1 MAQAV
6 TAGGGFPP
14 YQRRI
19 IEKCRHPSNTFVPF
33 EDAQIDQSIPERF
46 ERQVDRFPD
55 HLAVS
60 SAKDAVTYAELN
72 RTANRMARAILSDR
86 GEGLEPIAVMVA
98 EGLPT
103 VVAMLAIMKAGK
115 IYVPLGSGRQHH
127 QTAHLFES
135 GQIACAIVD
144 EKHMAIGNDPASLSV
159 RLLSIAQDT
168 SCFSDDNVAQP
179 ISSDAPAYILFSSGS
194 TGYPKGVA
202 QSHRTRLQNICN
214 FTNFLHICPLD
225 RVTNLH
231 SSAFGASLLDFFG
244 ALLNGAGLYCWDVQ
258 TYGFAGMGSWVQE
271 NGITILHWVPTPF
284 RRVCEQVSGPEYFA
298 SVRAVVLGS
307 EPATAREFTAFCE
320 RFPHDSVFVNRYGSI
335 ETLNTRFY
343 FADRALKCTASMLPC
358 GYELPGKRTLLLDEN
373 QREVGVGEVGEVVLE
388 SHYVTLGY
396 WNRPDLSAAAF
407 SVDPQS
413 GLTRYRTGDLATI
426 TEDGCLTVCGR
437 KHFEVKI
444 RGKFVDLSAIERVL
458 NAHPSIREA
467 AVVPDSDSTDGRLL
481 AYFVMNPSTVLTS
494 QELRRIVASQL
505 PAHMVPSEFIKLTEL
520 PTTPGGKVDRLR
532 LSKRLDTLADTA
544 ASMGAAMPPCESYV
558 APRTELEMKLVRLW
572 EEIIGVEPIGI
583 HDSFLELG
591 GDSVQG
597 MRLLNRLRDLFG
609 ETFEVKTLFDAS
621 TVAKFADYLTTHD
634 GALPLL
640 KSKTQ
645 A

>member
-1 MAQAV
+1 
-6 TAGGGFPP
+6 
-14 YQRRI
+14 
-19 IEKCRHPSNTFVPF
+19 
-33 EDAQIDQSIPERF
+33 
-46 ERQVDRFPD
+46 
-55 HLAVS
+55 
-60 SAKDAVTYAELN
+60 
-72 RTANRMARAILSDR
+72 
-86 GEGLEPIAVMVA
+86 MVA
-98 EGLPT
+98 EGLST

-115 IYVPLGSGRQHH
+115 IYVPLGSARQHH
-127 QTAHLFES
+127 QVADLFRS
-135 GQIACAIVD
+135 GQIACAVVD
-144 EKHMAIGNDPASLSV
+144 EEHMAVGNGLASLAI
-159 RLLSIAQDT
+159 RLLPIAQDT

-194 TGYPKGVA
+194 TGSPKGVA
-202 QSHRTRLQNICN
+202 QSHRTRLHNICN

-231 SSAFGASLLDFFG
+231 SSAFGASLLDFLG

-258 TYGFAGMGSWVQE
+258 KHGFAGMGSWVQE

-284 RRVCEQVSGPEYFA
+284 RRFCEQVSSPEYCA

-307 EPATAREFTAFCE
+307 EPVTAREFTAFCD

-343 FADRALKCTASMLPC
+343 FADRAVKCAASTLPC

-373 QREVGVGEVGEVVLE
+373 QRQVGVGEVGEVVLE
-388 SHYVTLGY
+388 SQYVTLGY
-396 WNRPDLSAAAF
+396 WNRPDLTAATF

-413 GLTRYRTGDLATI
+413 GLKRYRTGDLATI

-437 KHFEVKI
+437 KHFELKI

-458 NAHPSIREA
+458 NAHASIREA
-467 AVVPDSDSTDGRLL
+467 AVVPDADSTDGRLL

-505 PAHMVPSEFIKLTEL
+505 PAHMVPSDFIKLPEL

-532 LSKRLDTLADTA
+532 LSKRIEALADTA
-544 ASMGAAMPPCESYV
+544 PSKGEAMPLRESYA
-558 APRTELEMKLVRLW
+558 APRTELEMTLVRFW
-572 EEIIGVEPIGI
+572 QEIIGVEPIGI
-583 HDSFLELG
+583 HDSFLDLG
-591 GDSVQG
+591 GDSLQG
-597 MRLLNRLRDLFG
+597 MRFLNRLQDLLG
-609 ETFEVKTLFDAS
+609 ETFEVRALFDAP
-621 TVAKFADYLTTHD
+621 TVAMFADYLTTHN
-634 GALPLL
+634 GAPL
-640 KSKTQ
+640 SPNSETQ